1 MSGRMEFY
9 PDFAEPDLLAIT
21 NRLRAACKVL
31 AIAQPHDVERPLRRQ
46 HRAMT
51 GAGVVGMAMGDHGT
65 LYGAHRIDVEVARF
79 AAEAGGNGGEEGLRT
94 HDPYIGDA
102 STMLSRYAR
111 T

>member
-31 AIAQPHDVERPLRRQ
+31 AIAQPHDVERLLRRQ
-46 HRAMT
+46 HRAMA
-51 GAGVVGMAMGDHGT
+51 GARMVGVAVRNHGA
-65 LYGAHRIDVEVARF
+65 LDRAHRIDVEVARF
-79 AAEAGGNGGEEGLRT
+79 AAEAGGDGGEEVLRT
-94 HDPYIGDA
+94 HHPYIGEA
-102 STMLSRYAR
+102 STMLSRHAR